1 MWQWVGMGNQELL
14 DYFSSYDAVKARHAY
29 GPQGHRGMSLLIFEA
44 SARGY
49 LEAERLHKHF
59 AGQGTDRNA
68 WERNRVRFSAG
79 GNRQLYGYMAMKED
93 LDIFNEH
100 TKGSLSLSHQ
110 LNTLKTCDK
119 PKMRKFFLLLFSLNN
134 NYAGT
139 MCSCL

>member
-119 PKMRKFFLLLFSLNN
+119 PKMRKFFFFFTIIFSE
-134 NYAGT
+134 
-139 MCSCL
+139 

>member
-100 TKGSLSLSHQ
+100 TKGSLSLS
-110 LNTLKTCDK
+110 L
-119 PKMRKFFLLLFSLNN
+119 SLSLSSVE
-134 NYAGT
+134 Y
-139 MCSCL
+139 LEDL